1 VPPENLLLIGKI
13 ARPHGLDG
21 LLRIRSY
28 AQSEESFLNAGT
40 VFLRRVSGELHDYK
54 VISVK
59 PHKNIFLMKLEGLSS
74 LEDAERNRGAMILI
88 RKASLSPKGKE
99 EYFFHELIGLKVY
112 LNSGKFIGTI
122 EHVLPTGSNDIY
134 VVRKGKKEVLIPAI
148 HDVVEEID
156 LGNQRMT
163 VFEMEGLLDLN
174 AV

>member
-1 VPPENLLLIGKI
+1 MPPENLLLIGKI

-88 RKASLSPKGKE
+88 RKAS
-99 EYFFHELIGLKVY
+99 FWIGSSVIL
-112 LNSGKFIGTI
+112 
-122 EHVLPTGSNDIY
+122 
-134 VVRKGKKEVLIPAI
+134 A
-148 HDVVEEID
+148 
-156 LGNQRMT
+156 
-163 VFEMEGLLDLN
+163 
-174 AV
+174 